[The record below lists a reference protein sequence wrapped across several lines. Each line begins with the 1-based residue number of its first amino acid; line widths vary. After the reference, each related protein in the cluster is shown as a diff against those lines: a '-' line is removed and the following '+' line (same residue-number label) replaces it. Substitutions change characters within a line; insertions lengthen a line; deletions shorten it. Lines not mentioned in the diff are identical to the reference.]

1 MNNVKVYVKKPI
13 KVLAIKWTGNNL
25 EEVVQFME
33 GTPPDTDNIHWKKY
47 EESVEKHVLYI
58 NTLEG
63 MMYASKDDYIIKGV
77 KGEYYPCKPDIFEIT
92 YDEDK

>member
-1 MNNVKVYVKKPI
+1 MNNVKVYVKKPV

-33 GTPPDTDNIHWKKY
+33 GTPPDTDNILWEKY
-47 EESVEKHVLYI
+47 EELVEKHGLYI

-63 MMYASKDDYIIKGV
+63 RMYASKGDYIIKGV